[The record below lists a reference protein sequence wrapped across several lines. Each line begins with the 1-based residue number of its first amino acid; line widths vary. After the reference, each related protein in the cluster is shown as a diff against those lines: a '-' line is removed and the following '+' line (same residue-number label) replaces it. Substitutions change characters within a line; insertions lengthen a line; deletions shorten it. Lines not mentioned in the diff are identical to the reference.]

1 MSIRGS
7 SADDWT
13 PPAPESRISARPEK
27 AEAKWQGTDSR
38 RGSGLSRRRGLK
50 TGVAFQVA
58 GQIRGGRNVQ

>member
-1 MSIRGS
+1 MIGRRQPLSL
-7 SADDWT
+7 
-13 PPAPESRISARPEK
+13 ELARVLRRQRPN
-27 AEAKWQGTDSR
+27 WQGTDSR